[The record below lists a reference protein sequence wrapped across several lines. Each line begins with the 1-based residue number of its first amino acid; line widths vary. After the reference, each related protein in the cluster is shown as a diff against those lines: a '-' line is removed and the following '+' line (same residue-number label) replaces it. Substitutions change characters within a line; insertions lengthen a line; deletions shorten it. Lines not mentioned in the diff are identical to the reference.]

1 MATKIK
7 HFGGIKK
14 GQKFRV
20 VYNSNS
26 HNYPLNTTLK
36 FREDCNVK
44 KVNWDNCAMG
54 SNRYNTLNCQDV
66 ELLGEDLAS
75 LELSYVELQ
84 ESRDLWNENNK
95 LEVKKYNEDVDE
107 RLLTIKKQIQFC
119 KDLGI
124 TEYDD
129 NVEKMYNIIQTI
141 NKKGDTSDIEK
152 AKMISEMLF

>member
-20 VYNSNS
+20 VSNSNG
-26 HNYPLNTTLK
+26 HNYPLNTVLK
-36 FREDCNVK
+36 FKERNTVK
-44 KVNWDNCAMG
+44 KTNWDNCVMG
-54 SNRYNTLNCQDV
+54 SDRYNTLNCQDV

-141 NKKGDTSDIEK
+141 NKKGDMSDIEK
-152 AKMISEMLF
+152 AKMISEMIF